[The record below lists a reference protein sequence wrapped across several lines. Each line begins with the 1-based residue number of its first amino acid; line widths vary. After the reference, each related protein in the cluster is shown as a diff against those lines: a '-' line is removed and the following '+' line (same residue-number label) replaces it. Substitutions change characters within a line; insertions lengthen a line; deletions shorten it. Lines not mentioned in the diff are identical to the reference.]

1 MTTKFEKKKC
11 FSFFWFHHLFS
22 CILEVIF
29 LVFFCKHL
37 LDFISPEIDFLL
49 YLFFHFLSVDASK
62 SHTEMTKR
70 IVNAVECLFLLSA
83 LTRSSFGCWV
93 RTLTLCYQMCVLTF
107 IHTYKGLCMYC
118 VSFFL
123 FFVYTFVRIVR
134 SLCTGALE
142 RTLEVSLDSL
152 HRMGFAMLQRSNA
165 LSMFIVLKFSCGAA
179 VAQSLSALQSSLIST
194 NKFT

>member
-1 MTTKFEKKKC
+1 
-11 FSFFWFHHLFS
+11 
-22 CILEVIF
+22 
-29 LVFFCKHL
+29 
-37 LDFISPEIDFLL
+37 
-49 YLFFHFLSVDASK
+49 
-62 SHTEMTKR
+62 MTKR
-70 IVNAVECLFLLSA
+70 TLSRVFVNAVECLFLLSA

-123 FFVYTFVRIVR
+123 SFLCVHFHSYCPIVVRY
-134 SLCTGALE
+134 ALE

-179 VAQSLSALQSSLIST
+179 VARSLQSSLILLAID
-194 NKFT
+194 KAYI